1 MDVGPTQRSHEVG
14 VIMGFRKLKLCLKT
28 ACKLLLHGRGGCTKL
43 IINQVLIRS
52 CCLPKEFITYPHV
65 HDNGLDWYD
74 MDISRV
80 LYYGGTTVGVKLKLC
95 ILFQHGVLFSFT
107 INNLIVYQIFKLF
120 QLQSTSFIHGHNST
134 IK

>member
-1 MDVGPTQRSHEVG
+1 M
-14 VIMGFRKLKLCLKT
+14 
-28 ACKLLLHGRGGCTKL
+28 

-65 HDNGLDWYD
+65 DDNGLDGYN
-74 MDISRV
+74 MNISLA
-80 LYYGGTTVGVKLKLC
+80 LYYGHTTVGVKLKLC

-120 QLQSTSFIHGHNST
+120 QHQSTNLIHEHNST
-134 IK
+134 NKVSVPVPTKI